1 MNEELTRGEV
11 RGIVD
16 SCIDDFLKEKEFKK
30 AVNEIVADS
39 LDTFFREMWTKRSVW
54 KNAVKN
60 R

>member
-1 MNEELTRGEV
+1 MNEELTRSEV

-16 SCIDDFLKEKEFKK
+16 RCIDDFLKEKEFKK
-30 AVNEIVADS
+30 AVNELVADS